1 MKIIAIDTESTVG
14 MLCPISNQSIMWE
27 FDDAD
32 EFEASILASVLEGVI
47 AADFPD
53 DVTFCKEL
61 IVKSVFP
68 FVYFNKWTLKSILSH
83 YFFILIPL

>member
-14 MLCPISNQSIMWE
+14 MLCLINNQTIMCGIWY
-27 FDDAD
+27 AD
-32 EFEASILASVLEGVI
+32 EFEANILGSVIEGVI

-68 FVYFNKWTLKSILSH
+68 FVYFNKWTLKSIWSH